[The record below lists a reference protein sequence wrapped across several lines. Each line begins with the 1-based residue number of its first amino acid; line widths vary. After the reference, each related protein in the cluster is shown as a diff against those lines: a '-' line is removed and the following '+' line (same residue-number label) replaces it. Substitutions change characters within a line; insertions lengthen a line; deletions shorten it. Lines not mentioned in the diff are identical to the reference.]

1 MGTNKTLRDFGYLRT
16 ILIVTITVVGL
27 LPLPILVPG
36 KESRCA
42 YVVCMMAVFWI
53 TEPIPISVTGLVP
66 VFMFPLLNVV
76 PAKVISKAFM
86 NDTIMM
92 FIGGLC
98 MAVAIERWHI
108 QRRIALRILLWV
120 GTEPR
125 WLMLGL
131 MISTWFLSIWITNAA
146 ATAMMYPI
154 AYAII
159 QQLKETRQI
168 SPEKDVI
175 EMNANG
181 TEVRGENTSVE
192 IDTHTKQDENG
203 TIQKTTDEGQLKEKT
218 ENIKNIN
225 EFDISKDPEFIRI
238 KKALTLCIAYGA
250 TAGGVAGIT
259 GSAANLV
266 LKGLSDELYNSRGLG
281 APINFATWM
290 AYGLPLSVFLL
301 FVCWGWLYI
310 IFLRCRDVCSC
321 MNKDNETRKLQ
332 AKKVRGLLEI
342 EYKKLG
348 SVTFGQGSVCVC
360 FILLVIF
367 WLTRDLGGVG
377 GWGDLFEYNMT
388 RDSTPAILLSFLLF
402 VLPSKVPRVFCCR
415 RNVYEMTEE
424 ERAEAEAPYE
434 PLMTWKFLHEKMP
447 WNILFLLGGGFAL
460 ATACQ
465 ESGLS
470 LWIGTQ
476 LETFRGMDPWLML
489 FVICAIC
496 TVATE
501 VTSNGAT
508 ANLILPILANL
519 AIGTGVNPLFYMF
532 PATLATTFAFM
543 LPSATPGNAI
553 VFGYSDIKVSDMASA
568 GLMLNILSVPL
579 LLFAT
584 ATWGNAI
591 FHFDVVPEPFR
602 LNSTIENVTA
612 A

>member
-1 MGTNKTLRDFGYLRT
+1 
-16 ILIVTITVVGL
+16 
-27 LPLPILVPG
+27 
-36 KESRCA
+36 
-42 YVVCMMAVFWI
+42 
-53 TEPIPISVTGLVP
+53 
-66 VFMFPLLNVV
+66 
-76 PAKVISKAFM
+76 
-86 NDTIMM
+86 
-92 FIGGLC
+92 
-98 MAVAIERWHI
+98 
-108 QRRIALRILLWV
+108 
-120 GTEPR
+120 
-125 WLMLGL
+125 

-159 QQLKETRQI
+159 QQLKETRWV
-168 SPEKDVI
+168 SPEKDGALPTVI

-181 TEVRGENTSVE
+181 TEVRGEHTSVE
-192 IDTHTKQDENG
+192 IDTDTKEPEKGN
-203 TIQKTTDEGQLKEKT
+203 IQKTTDEGQLKEKP
-218 ENIKNIN
+218 ENIEEIN
-225 EFDISKDPEFIRI
+225 EIDVSKNPEFIRI

-266 LKGLSDELYNSRGLG
+266 LKGLLYNSRGLG

-290 AYGLPLSVFLL
+290 AYGLPLSVVLL
-301 FVCWGWLYI
+301 FVCWGWLYM
-310 IFLRCRDVCSC
+310 IFLRCRDICSC

-348 SVTFGQGSVCVC
+348 SVTYGQGSVGVC

-402 VLPSKVPRVFCCR
+402 VLPSRIPRVFCCR
-415 RNVYEMTEE
+415 RNVYGMTEE
-424 ERAEAEAPYE
+424 ERAEADAPFE

-489 FVICAIC
+489 FVICSIC

-553 VFGYSDIKVSDMASA
+553 VFGYSDIKVSDMSAYRVNHSTETAVLSVVDIFRSGIDKGKVGALVLLDLSAAFDTVDHDMLLQVLAQEIRLGGTALSLFSSHLSGRYQSVVIGDHKSSAVSLTCGVQQVSASA
-568 GLMLNILSVPL
+568 GLMPEHLVGASVAHSNGYIRERHLPL
-579 LLFAT
+579 
-584 ATWGNAI
+584 
-591 FHFDVVPEPFR
+591 
-602 LNSTIENVTA
+602 
-612 A
+612 